1 MDWEDY
7 YETMGYD
14 VLGGGHFQTVG
25 APAGFAR
32 AAPAAAPRGPVM
44 PALRPAQFARPMMAA
59 PVTYGAGAPTPALMP
74 PRPAWRNELA
84 PGVSYPGEG
93 LQPLPLTP
101 SLNNGVFT
109 AAIQAITFTAR
120 PQAPFRAE
128 RLLTSVRRTGAAGV
142 LILAQSLFV
151 GRQLQLLQQGNFDIE
166 FFSPTAFGVRL
177 ALDPAAPGIDIV
189 MNCVTSPAVAG
200 TDTVAVSMMLL
211 GRSIR

>member
-1 MDWEDY
+1 MDWEEY
-7 YETMGYD
+7 YETMGDD
-14 VLGGGHFQTVG
+14 VLGSQFQTVG
-25 APAGFAR
+25 AAGFAR
-32 AAPAAAPRGPVM
+32 AAPAAVPRIGPAM
-44 PALRPAQFARPMMAA
+44 PALRAA
-59 PVTYGAGAPTPALMP
+59 PAKFGRPVSYGAGAPTPAIMP

-84 PGVSYPGEG
+84 PGVAYPGEG
-93 LQPLPLTP
+93 LQPLPLSP